1 MGDHLVIG
9 MIDQI
14 TQEPDEPAGQ
24 RPMDAFVGVP
34 AKKRKL
40 VISDVKTRVLLK
52 LPTERNSR
60 SHKMQLSLYRQLLA
74 DMVDGNIDL
83 STVFSVLKLD
93 PDVVFGDGFLAE
105 AGETYSEA
113 GIISFDQ
120 LLENNTLS
128 VPTFKTIKLMTE
140 TMEIC
145 SERTIYTPRMH
156 KRQNGDCNST
166 LDISDHRNTVIKSQR
181 KSLEQRRST
190 TIMKK
195 YRSMLIKS

>member
-1 MGDHLVIG
+1 VGDHLVNG
-9 MIDQI
+9 VIDQI
-14 TQEPDEPAGQ
+14 TQEPDESIGQ
-24 RPMDAFVGVP
+24 KSMDAFVGLH

-40 VISDVKTRVLLK
+40 VISDVKTRVSLK
-52 LPTERNSR
+52 LPRERNSR
-60 SHKMQLSLYRQLLA
+60 SHKIQLSLYRQLLA
-74 DMVDGNIDL
+74 DMVDGNIDI
-83 STVFSVLKLD
+83 STVFSRLKLD

-105 AGETYSEA
+105 AGEAYSKV

-128 VPTFKTIKLMTE
+128 VLTFRTIKLMKE
-140 TMEIC
+140 TMANC

-166 LDISDHRNTVIKSQR
+166 FDISHHRNTVIKNQG